1 MKLLT
6 IAVYVILAGLG
17 AIRIVVRSQRT
28 FEFTAARDLPP
39 NHRVFASDLQE
50 PVTNWALAPSLPEK
64 SQYCGRYL
72 DRRVE
77 AGKPVRRDYLKARP
91 VVAAAPGTGT
101 YAWLLSGE
109 DKRWLQ
115 VVDVGWTV
123 DLCAE
128 TCPVMDAPVLALDCA
143 NPSSGPCAEI
153 LQLTIAQKQAL
164 LAYPGKNKL
173 KLIVSRADL
182 GGTK

>member
-1 MKLLT
+1 MKLLV
-6 IAVYVILAGLG
+6 IGVYVVLTGLG
-17 AIRIVVRSQRT
+17 AIRVAVRSQRT
-28 FEFTAARDLPP
+28 FEFTAARDLSP
-39 NHRVFASDLQE
+39 NHRVLASDLKG
-50 PVTNWALAPSLPEK
+50 PVTNWVLAPSLPEE
-64 SQYCGRYL
+64 SQYNGRYL
-72 DRRVE
+72 DRKVE

-91 VVAAAPGTGT
+91 VVAAAPGTEP
-101 YAWLLSGE
+101 YAWLLS
-109 DKRWLQ
+109 DKDKQWLQ

-143 NPSSGPCAEI
+143 SPSAGPCAEI
-153 LQLTIAQKQAL
+153 LQLTTSQKQTL

-173 KLIVSRADL
+173 NLIVSRADL